1 MDLSDHSK
9 ACVPMLVRRGQTRK
23 SHLLDRQRGPPRY
36 NTDIMPKRLY
46 TEPTAP
52 DAGTNAEEVDEN
64 GYSRPS
70 KSQLKREMTA
80 LQELGEELAGL
91 SKDGLKKVPMPEKLD
106 DAVREARRITSHEG
120 RRRQIQYVGKVMRS
134 LHETEIAAIRHALD
148 VMKGMSD
155 AETAKMH
162 AIERWREQLLK
173 SDDVLTDFIRR
184 YPQADP
190 QEGRM
195 LIRNTRREGE
205 QKKPPRY
212 YRELFQWIKNTLSDV
227 HRDEDALAAGDDS
240 DEGDEHD
247 HDSDYYKPE

>member
-1 MDLSDHSK
+1 
-9 ACVPMLVRRGQTRK
+9 MLVRRGQTRK

>member
-1 MDLSDHSK
+1 
-9 ACVPMLVRRGQTRK
+9 
-23 SHLLDRQRGPPRY
+23 
-36 NTDIMPKRLY
+36 MPKRLY

>member
-1 MDLSDHSK
+1 
-9 ACVPMLVRRGQTRK
+9 MLVRRGQTRK

-184 YPQADP
+184 YPQVDP

>member
-1 MDLSDHSK
+1 
-9 ACVPMLVRRGQTRK
+9 
-23 SHLLDRQRGPPRY
+23 
-36 NTDIMPKRLY
+36 MPKH
-46 TEPTAP
+46 THKEATTP
-52 DAGTNAEEVDEN
+52 DAGATPEVDEN

-70 KSQLKREMTA
+70 KSHLKREMTA
-80 LQELGEELAGL
+80 LQELGEELSQL

-106 DAVREARRITSHEG
+106 DAIREARRITSHEG

-173 SDDVLTDFIRR
+173 SDEVLTDFIRR

-195 LIRNTRREGE
+195 LIRNTRREAE

-212 YRELFQWIKNTLSDV
+212 FRELFQWIKTTLSDV
-227 HRDEDALAAGDDS
+227 HRNEDALETDGEPDDGDLH
-240 DEGDEHD
+240 E

>member
-1 MDLSDHSK
+1 MRKQSSTTHSD
-9 ACVPMLVRRGQTRK
+9 
-23 SHLLDRQRGPPRY
+23 
-36 NTDIMPKRLY
+36 
-46 TEPTAP
+46 P
-52 DAGTNAEEVDEN
+52 DAAAGADEVDEN

-80 LQELGEELAGL
+80 LQELGEELTGL
-91 SKDGLKKVPMPEKLD
+91 SKDGLRKVPMPEKLD
-106 DAVREARRITSHEG
+106 EAVREARRITSHEG

-134 LHETEIAAIRHALD
+134 LHESEVAAIRHALD
-148 VMKGMSD
+148 VMKGASD

-173 SDDVLTDFIRR
+173 SDEILTDFIRR

-195 LIRNTRREGE
+195 LIRNTRREAE

-212 YRELFQWIKNTLSDV
+212 FRELFQWIKNTLSDV
-227 HRDEDALAAGDDS
+227 HREEDAL
-240 DEGDEHD
+240 DEDTATDAIETPD
-247 HDSDYYKPE
+247 DSDYYKPE